1 MPISLDPDL
10 VDATV
15 AGLLGACGV
24 DDGPTQEQ
32 LVVLRSI
39 TVHLWNRDDLDLST
53 VSALGP
59 EQTAEVLRSPAARR
73 CFHELLVALEACRHP
88 ISEAQ
93 VSSVETY
100 LGALGVEGP
109 ERQILRDLVDKGTEI
124 AADDFQRFL
133 RSNLAD
139 RAEPSLRGR
148 TVPVDAAEPELAVK
162 LDQLHDLP
170 KGTLGWS
177 YIEFYRRHRILTPG
191 TEASWMNHFFVA
203 HDMTHVI
210 AGIEPTGPGELAL
223 SAFQMAMNDNEV
235 NRSALLA
242 SLIVHEVGI
251 GNAGKLTSESG
262 TFWTGT
268 SARRPVFRRL
278 LTGRPFRARRPS
290 AERSP
295 GPVRRN
301 ATNRSRRWPSSLVN
315 VPRSGLRINR

>member
-262 TFWTGT
+262 TLADG
-268 SARRPVFRRL
+268 SAAELFGQEL
-278 LTGRPFRARRPS
+278 ARGAQCS
-290 AERSP
+290 ADF
-295 GPVRRN
+295 
-301 ATNRSRRWPSSLVN
+301 SLVDHFELAALPLN
-315 VPRSGLRINR
+315 EVRDRFGVMPPIDPDDGHHHW

>member
-148 TVPVDAAEPELAVK
+148 TVPADAAEPELAVK

-262 TFWTGT
+262 TLADG
-268 SARRPVFRRL
+268 SAAELFGQEL
-278 LTGRPFRARRPS
+278 ARGAQCS
-290 AERSP
+290 ADF
-295 GPVRRN
+295 
-301 ATNRSRRWPSSLVN
+301 SLVDHFELAALPLN
-315 VPRSGLRINR
+315 EVRDRFGVMPPIDPDDGHHHW

>member
-10 VDATV
+10 VDVTV
-15 AGLLGACGV
+15 AGLLGACDV

-32 LVVLRSI
+32 LTVLRSI
-39 TVHLWNRDDLDLST
+39 TAHLWNRDDLDLSNMAT
-53 VSALGP
+53 LDPA
-59 EQTAEVLRSPAARR
+59 QTAELLESAAARR

-88 ISEAQ
+88 MSAAQ
-93 VSSVETY
+93 VGSVEAY

-109 ERQILRDLVDKGTEI
+109 ERQILRDLVDNGTKI

-133 RSNLAD
+133 RSNLAE

-148 TVPVDAAEPELAVK
+148 TVPADAAEPELAAK
-162 LDQLHDLP
+162 LDQLHELP

-177 YIEFYRRHRILTPG
+177 YIEFYQRHRFLTPG

-262 TFWTGT
+262 TLADGRAAELFGQELARGARC
-268 SARRPVFRRL
+268 SADF
-278 LTGRPFRARRPS
+278 
-290 AERSP
+290 
-295 GPVRRN
+295 
-301 ATNRSRRWPSSLVN
+301 SLVDHFELAALPLN
-315 VPRSGLRINR
+315 EVRDRFGVTPPVDPADGHHHW

>member
-15 AGLLGACGV
+15 AGLLGACDV

-39 TVHLWNRDDLDLST
+39 TVHIWNRDDLDLST

-59 EQTAEVLRSPAARR
+59 EQTADALRSPAARR

-109 ERQILRDLVDKGTEI
+109 ERQILRDLVDKGTKI

-133 RSNLAD
+133 RSNLAQ

-148 TVPVDAAEPELAVK
+148 TVPADAAEPQLAAK

-170 KGTLGWS
+170 MGTLGWS
-177 YIEFYRRHRILTPG
+177 YIEFYRRHRFLTPG
-191 TEASWMNHFFVA
+191 TEVSWMNHFFVA

-251 GNAGKLTSESG
+251 GNAGKLMSESG
-262 TFWTGT
+262 MLADGRAAELFGQELARGAQC
-268 SARRPVFRRL
+268 SADF
-278 LTGRPFRARRPS
+278 
-290 AERSP
+290 
-295 GPVRRN
+295 
-301 ATNRSRRWPSSLVN
+301 SLVDHFELAALPLIE
-315 VPRSGLRINR
+315 VRDRFGVTPPIDPEDGHHHW

>member
-223 SAFQMAMNDNEV
+223 SAFQMAMTDNEV

-262 TFWTGT
+262 TLADG
-268 SARRPVFRRL
+268 SAAELFGQEL
-278 LTGRPFRARRPS
+278 ARGAQCS
-290 AERSP
+290 ADF
-295 GPVRRN
+295 
-301 ATNRSRRWPSSLVN
+301 SLVDHFELAALPLN
-315 VPRSGLRINR
+315 EVRDRFGVMPPIDPDDGHHHW